1 MQDFNTFLSKMPQ
14 QLLTSVV
21 YPTLLRNCIGIY
33 ATFCWLFD
41 FLLDKSYN
49 FKRNEVKNA
58 RKGRFKN

>member
-1 MQDFNTFLSKMPQ
+1 MPQ